1 MCLPECKQDLVL
13 DKYISVHTCT
23 GLWMLIQCSWSEM
36 SLDWVCD
43 EQKAAVSSPPPSCF
57 AHTEESAEEKKK
69 TLLQKI
75 LKSYSIF
82 MERIEQFLNYHYT
95 SNPLLKHRNTVEVKN
110 RFNVIGKNR
119 LNWGFY
125 YLKVNWSISNKIGK
139 YFGNKIRLRMVNT
152 FSLWFTI
159 TYL

>member
-1 MCLPECKQDLVL
+1 MIKSSSDEQVSYFIEINNLIHLSMSDKSVHGTPTWTKLQLQYNMCLPECKQDLVL

-110 RFNVIGKNR
+110 RFNV
-119 LNWGFY
+119 
-125 YLKVNWSISNKIGK
+125 
-139 YFGNKIRLRMVNT
+139 M
-152 FSLWFTI
+152 
-159 TYL
+159 